1 MVFIY
6 VKTILKLAKLPLF
19 VAKLQDG
26 CKTCKAAEF
35 NDSLT
40 NKRLTSDT
48 AQLLVKRSKGDIR
61 TETIFRL
68 ENICQWRQSKKSLFF
83 FLEVPEL

>member
-1 MVFIY
+1 M
-6 VKTILKLAKLPLF
+6 TKLAKIPLF

-26 CKTCKAAEF
+26 CKTCKAAEL

-48 AQLLVKRSKGDIR
+48 AHKIL
-61 TETIFRL
+61 
-68 ENICQWRQSKKSLFF
+68 
-83 FLEVPEL
+83 